1 MSKIGVLAIQGDVSE
16 HINAMK
22 RAASGSYREI
32 VAIKHKGSVSECDAL
47 IIPGGED
54 TTISRL
60 LYREGIAEEILDN
73 KHVPVMGTCAGLI
86 MLSSYSLDGIKSLNL
101 MDMTVV
107 RNAFGRQFDSF
118 EMLLDVKGFSSQYKG
133 IFIRAPAIVKV
144 GRAVD
149 VLAKVGDHIVAAQQ
163 GNKLAL
169 AFHPEL
175 TDDVRFHRYF
185 LNIFNKQIE

>member
-1 MSKIGVLAIQGDVSE
+1 MGKIGVLAIQGDVSE
-16 HINAMK
+16 HINAIR
-22 RAASGSYREI
+22 RAADGHYCEI
-32 VAIKHKGSVSECDAL
+32 VALKHKGTVSECDAL
-47 IIPGGED
+47 IIPGGES

-60 LYREGIAEEILDN
+60 SHKEAIIEEILEN
-73 KHVPVMGTCAGLI
+73 KDLAIMGTCAGLI
-86 MLSSYSLDGIKSLNL
+86 MLSSYSLDGIKALSL

-118 EMLLDVKGFSSQYKG
+118 EMLLEVKGFSSKYKG
-133 IFIRAPAIVKV
+133 IFIRAPAIVEV
-144 GRAVD
+144 GREVD
-149 VLAKVGDHIVAAQQ
+149 VLAKVDDYIVAAQQ

-185 LNIFNKQIE
+185 LDMVEE